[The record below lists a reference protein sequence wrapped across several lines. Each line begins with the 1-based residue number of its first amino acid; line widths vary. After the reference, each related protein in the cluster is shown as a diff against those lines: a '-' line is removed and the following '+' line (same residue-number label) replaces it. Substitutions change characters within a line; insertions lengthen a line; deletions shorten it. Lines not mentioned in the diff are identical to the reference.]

1 MQDLGAS
8 RRDLSKATS
17 RVSPRGA
24 CRDRTI
30 GSGDKQGS
38 ALQAVV
44 DAKKRQITEHAI
56 FGGRGGKI
64 IWSWVIRGPLYFQH
78 PPSRVS
84 VALFRCKLHTV

>member
-8 RRDLSKATS
+8 HRDLSKATS

-30 GSGDKQGS
+30 VGSGDKRGS

-44 DAKKRQITEHAI
+44 GAKNRQITEHAI
-56 FGGRGGKI
+56 FGGRAGK
-64 IWSWVIRGPLYFQH
+64 
-78 PPSRVS
+78 
-84 VALFRCKLHTV
+84 